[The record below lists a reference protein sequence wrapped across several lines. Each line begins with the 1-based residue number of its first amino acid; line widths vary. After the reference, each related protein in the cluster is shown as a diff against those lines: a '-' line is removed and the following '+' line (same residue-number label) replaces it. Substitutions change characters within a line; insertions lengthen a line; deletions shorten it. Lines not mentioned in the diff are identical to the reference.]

1 MRALWNQGDL
11 ELIAGPNRK
20 GEAKRLPIAS
30 ETSAA
35 SRSVSSSALHGGPA
49 LSSSVTSGE
58 AVDVGCSGHAV
69 HRLSGRPV
77 PLVTPDAG
85 RPTAGDV
92 MLKDLLRVL
101 AYLERS

>member
-1 MRALWNQGDL
+1 MRALWNEGDL

-77 PLVTPDAG
+77 PPRG
-85 RPTAGDV
+85 RPASAGDV
-92 MLKDLLRVL
+92 MLRDLLRVL